1 MGSSASAEY
10 RRPHST
16 NACGVA
22 TSRDCCFDEG
32 QLLPC
37 MGGSTERL
45 AAAFPQMLVT
55 SEPIARRWTGAFR
68 PLQQPD
74 SYRRRV
80 LLTQGEHAPR
90 PGVGENQATISDE
103 RYSYV
108 DAAGLSLCVSR
119 SVRRRRAGG
128 LRARRL
134 VPASARAG
142 RGRWWPNGAAEA
154 HPRLPR
160 RGATTLIWQT
170 AKDNLR
176 AEAVYERAWAPC
188 ARSGSTSRWRSEGRL
203 TRAPAGA

>member
-1 MGSSASAEY
+1 MLRA
-10 RRPHST
+10 RPLR
-16 NACGVA
+16 A
-22 TSRDCCFDEG
+22 TSGHVGSRAPHARDGRRAEAAG
-32 QLLPC
+32 LPLC
-37 MGGSTERL
+37 MEGSTDRL

>member
-1 MGSSASAEY
+1 ME
-10 RRPHST
+10 
-16 NACGVA
+16 
-22 TSRDCCFDEG
+22 
-32 QLLPC
+32 
-37 MGGSTERL
+37 GSTDRL